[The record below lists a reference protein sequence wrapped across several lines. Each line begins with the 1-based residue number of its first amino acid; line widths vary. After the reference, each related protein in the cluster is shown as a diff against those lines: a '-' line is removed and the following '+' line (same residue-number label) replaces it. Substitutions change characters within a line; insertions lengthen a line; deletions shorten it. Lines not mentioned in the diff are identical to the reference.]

1 MPIEIPREL
10 FWKTF
15 KDPITGIEFQGLQV
29 KSSAYS
35 IRSRDPDFAPRYD
48 GVNPLWYSVIVSPV
62 GFAAEEQLYKRSPK
76 LLFRD
81 RDELVAQLRGM
92 PPQNQLMGIRDL
104 PMACQAFTL
113 ALTQSEFLR
122 VPKYEQ
128 AGLALKASWLYRDWA
143 EQGYEPAVKQAE
155 ALRQIALQ
163 KYELAYEKED
173 TSKLKIGGPGVGY
186 LIAELLRELGRFDDS
201 LRWFS
206 RIVTDKSATGEV
218 KRMARLQMDTC
229 REQREQ
235 ALETGTY
242 SKPVAERYKERTMH
256 QLYRDQVGWLK
267 RGIKD
272 SELGESDFLRG
283 LLDGLMKSE
292 LDFTQFASEE
302 QVTEWFLKR
311 LKG

>member
-1 MPIEIPREL
+1 MANDIPREL
-10 FWKTF
+10 FWKTY
-15 KDPITGIEFQGLQV
+15 KDPITGIEFQALQV

-48 GVNPLWYSVIVSPV
+48 GFNPLWYAVIVSPV
-62 GFAAEEQLYKRSPK
+62 GFAAEEPLYKRSPK

-81 RDELVAQLRGM
+81 RNELVAQLRGM

-122 VPKYEQ
+122 VPKFEQ

-143 EQGYEPAVKQAE
+143 EEGYEPAVKQAE
-155 ALRQIALQ
+155 ALRMIALQ
-163 KYELAYEKED
+163 KYEIAYEKED

-186 LIAELLRELGRFDDS
+186 LIAELLREQARFDDS

-218 KRMARLQMDTC
+218 KRMARLQMDLC

-242 SKPVAERYKERTMH
+242 EKPAAQRHKERTMY
-256 QLYRDQVGWLK
+256 QLYRDQTKWLK
-267 RGIKD
+267 RCVKDTELSESGVMRGILD
-272 SELGESDFLRG
+272 EL
-283 LLDGLMKSE
+283 MNSE
-292 LDFTQFASEE
+292 LDFTQFESED
-302 QVTEWFLKR
+302 QVADWLLKR
-311 LKG
+311 LKD